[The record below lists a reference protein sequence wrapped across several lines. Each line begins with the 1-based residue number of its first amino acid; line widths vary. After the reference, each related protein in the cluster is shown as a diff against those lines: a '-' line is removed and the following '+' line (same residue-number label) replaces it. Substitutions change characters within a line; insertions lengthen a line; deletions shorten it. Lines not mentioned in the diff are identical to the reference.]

1 MTSERF
7 ASSGMALPEYL
18 ALLEARA
25 DGLAVRLAEAE
36 DLLREVLE
44 LATDGAGSPYGLVD
58 IDTEAIR
65 AFLATSEVAK

>member
-25 DGLAVRLAEAE
+25 DGLATRLAEAE
-36 DLLREVLE
+36 RIL
-44 LATDGAGSPYGLVD
+44 
-58 IDTEAIR
+58 TEAVTGWGIGMKYVSLAAFLNEAR